1 MHTLE
6 LNLKHSP
13 LPLMI
18 QKETKEAAEADYQ
31 KVIEAL
37 KSGNTVLLEM
47 TCEQVPDKHISV
59 LASEIAAV
67 QFYEKTSTTSASGK
81 PPGFFALVGEEPK

>member
-6 LNLKHSP
+6 LNLKNSP

-18 QKETKEAAEADYQ
+18 QKEEKEAAQAEYQ
-31 KVIEAL
+31 KVLDAL
-37 KSGNTVLLEM
+37 KGGNTVLLEI
-47 TCEQVPDKHISV
+47 TCDQVPDKHISV
-59 LASEIAAV
+59 LVSEIAAV

-81 PPGFFALVGEEPK
+81 PPGFFALVGGEGA

>member
-18 QKETKEAAEADYQ
+18 QKENKDDAQADYH

-37 KSGNTVLLEM
+37 KDGNTVILEM
-47 TCEQVPDKHISV
+47 TCDQVPDKHVSILV
-59 LASEIAAV
+59 SEIAAV
-67 QFYEKTSTTSASGK
+67 QLYEKSGTTSASGK
-81 PPGFFALVGEEPK
+81 PPGFFALVGDDA

>member
-18 QKETKEAAEADYQ
+18 QKETLEAAQADYQ
-31 KVIEAL
+31 KVLEAL
-37 KSGNTVLLEM
+37 KGGNIVVLELI
-47 TCEQVPDKHISV
+47 CDQVPDKHVSILV
-59 LASEIAAV
+59 SEIAAV
-67 QFYEKTSTTSASGK
+67 QLYEKSGTTSASGK
-81 PPGFFALVGEEPK
+81 PPGFFALVGEEA